1 MCGLGTWTLGLHK
14 MDLKAC
20 AGVWEASILPWGI
33 ALMASNEHLSLLFPF
48 HTNIGPSPS
57 EM

>member
-1 MCGLGTWTLGLHK
+1 LHK